1 MREMNQLVNTED
13 SAWPII
19 QNWLKDA
26 TNHTELLPVNKD
38 LAETALYQLQVTT
51 KSPMGALVYGSGGL
65 LIDNGWLRIAGSGH
79 PRLPRDPVS
88 WTQRPEFAGVR
99 ALPIADDVAGGIFA
113 LNGGDLGEDTGCVYY
128 FAPDTLNGE
137 SLEVG
142 YSEFLQWALSGDLDT
157 FYENVR
163 WQQWREDVIKLSA
176 TEAFTF
182 YPFLWVQSEEART
195 RKVISLT
202 ELWEMQYQMKETFTQ

>member
-88 WTQRPEFAGVR
+88 WTQRPEFAGVGNDSN
-99 ALPIADDVAGGIFA
+99 LLIVFYVQIMPDDFV
-113 LNGGDLGEDTGCVYY
+113 
-128 FAPDTLNGE
+128 
-137 SLEVG
+137 
-142 YSEFLQWALSGDLDT
+142 
-157 FYENVR
+157 
-163 WQQWREDVIKLSA
+163 
-176 TEAFTF
+176 
-182 YPFLWVQSEEART
+182 
-195 RKVISLT
+195 
-202 ELWEMQYQMKETFTQ
+202 MQLHRF

>member
-79 PRLPRDPVS
+79 PRLPRDPEV
-88 WTQRPEFAGVR
+88 GHN
-99 ALPIADDVAGGIFA
+99 A
-113 LNGGDLGEDTGCVYY
+113 LNSQACGLY
-128 FAPDTLNGE
+128 P
-137 SLEVG
+137 SLTMSQG
-142 YSEFLQWALSGDLDT
+142 EFLLLMVAILGKIL
-157 FYENVR
+157 
-163 WQQWREDVIKLSA
+163 A
-176 TEAFTF
+176 AFII
-182 YPFLWVQSEEART
+182 LRQIR
-195 RKVISLT
+195 
-202 ELWEMQYQMKETFTQ
+202 

>member
-88 WTQRPEFAGVR
+88 WTQRPERSPHNF
-99 ALPIADDVAGGIFA
+99 PK
-113 LNGGDLGEDTGCVYY
+113 T
-128 FAPDTLNGE
+128 
-137 SLEVG
+137 
-142 YSEFLQWALSGDLDT
+142 
-157 FYENVR
+157 
-163 WQQWREDVIKLSA
+163 
-176 TEAFTF
+176 
-182 YPFLWVQSEEART
+182 
-195 RKVISLT
+195 
-202 ELWEMQYQMKETFTQ
+202 

>member
-1 MREMNQLVNTED
+1 MDKVIFYSNIRNLIFKKCSIQFL
-13 SAWPII
+13 II
-19 QNWLKDA
+19 NDTVAHK
-26 TNHTELLPVNKD
+26 E
-38 LAETALYQLQVTT
+38 QVA
-51 KSPMGALVYGSGGL
+51 MGALVYGSGGL

-128 FAPDTLNGE
+128 FAPDTLNWE

>member
-113 LNGGDLGEDTGCVYY
+113 LNGGDLG
-128 FAPDTLNGE
+128 
-137 SLEVG
+137 
-142 YSEFLQWALSGDLDT
+142 
-157 FYENVR
+157 
-163 WQQWREDVIKLSA
+163 
-176 TEAFTF
+176 
-182 YPFLWVQSEEART
+182 
-195 RKVISLT
+195 
-202 ELWEMQYQMKETFTQ
+202 

>member
-88 WTQRPEFAGVR
+88 WTQR
-99 ALPIADDVAGGIFA
+99 
-113 LNGGDLGEDTGCVYY
+113 LNSQACGLY
-128 FAPDTLNGE
+128 P
-137 SLEVG
+137 SLTMSQG
-142 YSEFLQWALSGDLDT
+142 EFLLLMVAILGKIL
-157 FYENVR
+157 
-163 WQQWREDVIKLSA
+163 A
-176 TEAFTF
+176 AFII
-182 YPFLWVQSEEART
+182 LRQIR
-195 RKVISLT
+195 
-202 ELWEMQYQMKETFTQ
+202 

>member
-1 MREMNQLVNTED
+1 
-13 SAWPII
+13 
-19 QNWLKDA
+19 
-26 TNHTELLPVNKD
+26 
-38 LAETALYQLQVTT
+38 
-51 KSPMGALVYGSGGL
+51 MGALVYGSGGL

-79 PRLPRDPVS
+79 PRLPRDPAS
-88 WTQRPEFAGVR
+88 WTQRPEFASVR

-128 FAPDTLNGE
+128 FAPDTLNWE

-163 WQQWREDVIKLSA
+163 
-176 TEAFTF
+176 
-182 YPFLWVQSEEART
+182 
-195 RKVISLT
+195 
-202 ELWEMQYQMKETFTQ
+202 

>member
-1 MREMNQLVNTED
+1 
-13 SAWPII
+13 
-19 QNWLKDA
+19 
-26 TNHTELLPVNKD
+26 
-38 LAETALYQLQVTT
+38 
-51 KSPMGALVYGSGGL
+51 
-65 LIDNGWLRIAGSGH
+65 
-79 PRLPRDPVS
+79 
-88 WTQRPEFAGVR
+88 

-128 FAPDTLNGE
+128 FAPDTLNWE

-182 YPFLWVQSEEART
+182 YPFLWVQSE
-195 RKVISLT
+195 
-202 ELWEMQYQMKETFTQ
+202 

>member
-1 MREMNQLVNTED
+1 MMSQGN
-13 SAWPII
+13 
-19 QNWLKDA
+19 
-26 TNHTELLPVNKD
+26 
-38 LAETALYQLQVTT
+38 
-51 KSPMGALVYGSGGL
+51 
-65 LIDNGWLRIAGSGH
+65 
-79 PRLPRDPVS
+79 
-88 WTQRPEFAGVR
+88 F
-99 ALPIADDVAGGIFA
+99 

-128 FAPDTLNGE
+128 FAPDTLIWE

-157 FYENVR
+157 FNENVR
-163 WQQWREDVIKLSA
+163 WPQWQEDVIKLSA

>member
-65 LIDNGWLRIAGSGH
+65 LIDNGWLRIAGSG
-79 PRLPRDPVS
+79 PP
-88 WTQRPEFAGVR
+88 
-99 ALPIADDVAGGIFA
+99 
-113 LNGGDLGEDTGCVYY
+113 GCH
-128 FAPDTLNGE
+128 E
-137 SLEVG
+137 I
-142 YSEFLQWALSGDLDT
+142 Q
-157 FYENVR
+157 
-163 WQQWREDVIKLSA
+163 
-176 TEAFTF
+176 
-182 YPFLWVQSEEART
+182 
-195 RKVISLT
+195 
-202 ELWEMQYQMKETFTQ
+202 

>member
-113 LNGGDLGEDTGCVYY
+113 LMVAIWGRYGRRLLFCARYAKLGK
-128 FAPDTLNGE
+128 
-137 SLEVG
+137 
-142 YSEFLQWALSGDLDT
+142 SGSWI
-157 FYENVR
+157 F
-163 WQQWREDVIKLSA
+163 
-176 TEAFTF
+176 
-182 YPFLWVQSEEART
+182 
-195 RKVISLT
+195 
-202 ELWEMQYQMKETFTQ
+202 